1 MTSDYSL
8 SPFRSRSNS
17 LGLSFVS
24 GVQETSSEVS
34 DAYSDPLSTSRSPA
48 ALIQDLLTVFVD
60 NVYHLALPLPASRFR
75 ELLRLPESHGDA
87 PHRGMIYAALAFA
100 CHFSKADI
108 KMQQVAF
115 IALARAR
122 LSDPIAMRQK
132 PRDYVL
138 ATLILGRTRLLLGES
153 HEASRLALVAVQ
165 AAMQIGLH
173 RASARVA
180 SDSSSADSRCME
192 DHRFWIGVTAFDMEV
207 ALEQGTAPH
216 VRVQQL
222 AVLQQLSAPD
232 ALTGSTFQNT
242 LDGDLVRVQSS
253 LLLHRALMLRSYV
266 ASGSLDTRSSAFV
279 TQFRE
284 LSYALMRFRHSLPP
298 IENAFSY
305 PSPFTFTF
313 AGAGGQ
319 SQISGRRMREGVL
332 HTLSFAHANVLGASI
347 LLHII
352 LGSEAASYQEIACRA
367 AKDMAQLVSSLEET
381 DDDVL
386 HSSIGIIITMAIR
399 VLVDE
404 MTVRKASDLAM
415 VNLSHIDVLRDRLES
430 MAKKLPGLRPRL
442 SEIEARLNEHDSLSM
457 DIY

>member
-1 MTSDYSL
+1 MSSDFSM

-17 LGLSFVS
+17 LGLSFV
-24 GVQETSSEVS
+24 GGVVQETSSEVS
-34 DAYSDPLSTSRSPA
+34 STYSDPLSTSQSPA
-48 ALIQDLLTVFVD
+48 ALIQDLLTVFID

-75 ELLRLPESHGDA
+75 ELLRLPESHSDA

-100 CHFSKADI
+100 CQFSKADA

-115 IALARAR
+115 ITLARAR
-122 LSDPIAMRQK
+122 LSDPLAMRQK

-138 ATLILGRTRLLLGES
+138 ATLILGRTRLLLGDS

-165 AAMQIGLH
+165 ASMQIGLH
-173 RASARVA
+173 RASAKMA
-180 SDSSSADSRCME
+180 SDPSSADSRCAE
-192 DHRFWIGVTAFDMEV
+192 DHRYWISVTAFDMEV

-216 VRVQQL
+216 TRVQQL
-222 AVLQQLSAPD
+222 AILQQLSAPD

-242 LDGDLVRVQSS
+242 LDGDLVRAQSS

-266 ASGSLDTRSSAFV
+266 ASGSLDTRSTTFV

-305 PSPFTFTF
+305 PPPFSFTF
-313 AGAGGQ
+313 ASGG
-319 SQISGRRMREGVL
+319 SQISGRRMRDGTL

-347 LLHII
+347 LLHVI

-367 AKDMAQLVSSLEET
+367 AKDLAQLISSLEET

-386 HSSIGIIITMAIR
+386 HGSIGIIITMAIR

-404 MTVRKASDLAM
+404 MTARRASDLAM

-430 MAKKLPGLRPRL
+430 MSRKLPGLRPRL